1 MLQALGRPKNPRRAM
16 TEQSSAGSLV
26 FNELGDTV
34 SESDECCET
43 HNPKNVLRS
52 NGMDIIRFA
61 FSSIQY
67 CSF

>member
-1 MLQALGRPKNPRRAM
+1 M

-43 HNPKNVLRS
+43 HNPKNVLSS